1 MQCRLCNKTLS
12 IKHTIKPVPFF
23 WGYDVESNDVLG
35 VDMACCP
42 HCGLVQL
49 DLKPKLK
56 NLLKKLYTSEQST
69 PAAVPSETG
78 WGNRRVKEFF
88 EHFPLA
94 QVPES
99 VLEVG
104 CYDGY
109 MLTKFL
115 ELGTRTALGVEPADI
130 PPVTYPGLE
139 VKRGFFDASLIGDNK
154 FDLVYNLAVM
164 EHIDDL
170 NGFINTMFKATKEGG
185 QVAIVV
191 PNGEI
196 GLRQGDLCLFLHEHL
211 NYFTPYTLEYALRW
225 HGFSEVLIHHSYSAL
240 YATAVRPVSS
250 AKEGKTTRYSKS
262 KGDLAEMYLEKIQN
276 HIDWFKKQ
284 LEYIR
289 KYKKNP
295 RVALYG
301 VNHSVMNLCHWGMIN
316 DGKFLLFDSDPA
328 KWGKQPCGLSTKVH
342 SPDQISE
349 YNVTDIFVIP
359 FSAQHEIYDLL
370 KQKEIPGLDI
380 HGIHLRSAS

>member
-1 MQCRLCNKTLS
+1 M
-12 IKHTIKPVPFF
+12 
-23 WGYDVESNDVLG
+23 LG
-35 VDMACCP
+35 VDMACCT

-49 DLKPKLK
+49 DLKPELEKL
-56 NLLKKLYTSEQST
+56 LERLYISDQSS
-69 PAAVPSETG
+69 PAAVPSEKG

-88 EHFPLA
+88 EHFSLA

-139 VKRGFFDASLIGDNK
+139 VRRGFFDASLIGDNK

-164 EHIDDL
+164 EHINDL

-185 QVAIVV
+185 RVAIVV
-191 PNGEI
+191 PNGEL
-196 GLRQGDLCLFLHEHL
+196 GLRQGDFCLFLHEHL
-211 NYFTPYTLEYALRW
+211 NYFTPYALEYALCC
-225 HGFSEVLIHHSYSAL
+225 HGFTEVLIHHSYSAL

-250 AKEGKTTRYSKS
+250 AKEEKTTRYSKT
-262 KGDLAEMYLEKIQN
+262 KDDLAEMYLQKVQN

-284 LEYIR
+284 LEYIW
-289 KYKKNP
+289 KYKENS

-301 VNHSVMNLCHWGMIN
+301 VNHGAMNLCHWGMID

-342 SPDQISE
+342 SPGQISE
-349 YNVTDIFVIP
+349 YNVNDIFVIP
-359 FSAQHEIYDLL
+359 FSARHEIYDLL
-370 KQKEIPGLDI
+370 KQKESPCLDI
-380 HGIHLRSAS
+380 HGIHLRSAD